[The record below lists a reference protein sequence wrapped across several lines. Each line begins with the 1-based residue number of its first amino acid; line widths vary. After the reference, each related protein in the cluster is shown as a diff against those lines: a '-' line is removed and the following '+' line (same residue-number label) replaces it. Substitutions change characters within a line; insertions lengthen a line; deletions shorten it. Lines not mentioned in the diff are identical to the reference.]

1 MLKLIIP
8 IPYYVPGG
16 VEKVMLALITEFSQ
30 QLEQV
35 IIVASPKT
43 INYFRTKLPENDSLV
58 YEYFGWADV
67 NHLNKLRQIGLI
79 NRFINLA
86 EALNLTKLSQYLN
99 SLTEKINY
107 DKKIIFLSN
116 KYQANYCLYLLA
128 NKMRCPNLNIPL
140 AMVSYDLFWRCAPL
154 KYSKEYQNIYDNSLL
169 NWLKKANHIV
179 TISAKTKQ
187 EINKKFPGFTDKISP
202 VPLAG
207 YSISVCES
215 IQPENIFY
223 FPSSFSIYKDH
234 LTLIKAG
241 LLLAEKQLNFQI
253 LLTGKETDK
262 LVKGDLDLSQQK
274 ESQEYQQY
282 LREYAEIYQEN
293 QEVIQRY
300 FVGLGYGELE
310 QVEKSYA
317 KSLCVV
323 MPSIYE
329 GFGLAISEAVTR
341 GLPVI
346 ASDLDVFHEQ
356 VELYQCSDRVE
367 FFPPGDA
374 ETLAKLMEKMLLH
387 PQQRLSQSE
396 IERRFSHW
404 TWREVAQEYINILVK
419 LPQD

>member
-8 IPYYVPGG
+8 ITYYIPGG

-30 QLEQV
+30 KLEQV
-35 IIVASPKT
+35 IIVGSPKT
-43 INYFRTKLPENDSLV
+43 INYFQTKLPDNDSLV

-67 NHLNKLRQIGLI
+67 NNINKLRQIGLI

-86 EALNLTKLSQYLN
+86 EVLKLTNLAQYLN
-99 SLTEKINY
+99 SLTEQINY
-107 DKKIIFLSN
+107 DQKINFLSEQ
-116 KYQANYCLYLLA
+116 YQSNYCLYLLA

-154 KYSKEYQNIYDNSLL
+154 KYSKDYQLIYDNSLL
-169 NWLKKANHIV
+169 SWLKKANNII

-187 EINKKFPGFTDKISP
+187 EINRFFPGFTDKINAI
-202 VPLAG
+202 PLAG
-207 YSISVCES
+207 YSGKYDF
-215 IQPENIFY
+215 IQTENIFY
-223 FPSSFSIYKDH
+223 FPSSFGIYKDH

-241 LLLAEKQLNFQI
+241 LILAEKQLNFQI

-262 LVKGDLDLSQQK
+262 IVRGDLDLSRQK

-282 LREYAEIYQEN
+282 LKEYAEIYREN

-374 ETLAKLMEKMLLH
+374 KTLAKLMEKKLLH
-387 PQQRLSQSE
+387 PQARLSQSE
-396 IERRFSHW
+396 IEQRFSHW
-404 TWREVAQEYINILVK
+404 TWGEVAQEYIKILGK